1 MKAEEYEQL
10 VGNISQGLT
19 NDAGLMSMVRK
30 QVGRNNL
37 WEGASGFRHQ
47 IDVSIDNDTDALLI
61 ECKLWTSGVR
71 AIEFLTHLGRLI
83 DIRDNPKN
91 KHRNI
96 RGALVTSQKWQSG
109 VEVLVRYYSEI
120 CSVFVVNEESEIVK
134 MIHTHFIRLPSISI
148 PAVVYPP
155 SIKQSEPD
163 V

>member
-1 MKAEEYEQL
+1 MNSKEYEQL
-10 VGNISQGLT
+10 INNISQELT
-19 NDAGLMSMVRK
+19 NDTRLRSIGRK

-47 IDVSIDNDTDALLI
+47 IDVSIDSDSEALLI
-61 ECKLWTSGVR
+61 ECKFWKSEVR

-91 KHRNI
+91 KNRNI
-96 RGALVTSQKWQSG
+96 RGALVTSKMWQSG
-109 VEVLVRYYSEI
+109 VEVLVRYYSEM
-120 CSVFVVNEESEIVK
+120 CSVFVVNEESEVVT
-134 MIHTHFIRLPSISI
+134 MIHTHFIRVPSIPSR
-148 PAVVYPP
+148 AAFGQP